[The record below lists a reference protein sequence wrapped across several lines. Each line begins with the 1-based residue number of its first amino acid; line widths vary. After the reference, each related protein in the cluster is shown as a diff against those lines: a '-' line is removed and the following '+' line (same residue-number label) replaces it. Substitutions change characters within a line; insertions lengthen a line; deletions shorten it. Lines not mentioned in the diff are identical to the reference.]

1 MSAQDLLLSAYDYEL
16 PEELIA
22 QHPADRRDHSRLLT
36 YQRSQQHISHHWFYE
51 LPSLLTPGD
60 LLVLNN
66 TRVFPARLFGV
77 KVETGTR
84 FQFLLSR
91 PVADLQWWAI
101 GKNTKRMRAGM
112 AFDFP
117 EGVTAEIQEIAEGGN
132 VRMVFS
138 GIEAQAFSAWLERHG
153 EIPYPPYIT
162 ARDTAAER
170 YQTVFSQ
177 HTGSVAAPTAGLHFT
192 ADLLTQLKNQGIDSV
207 SLTLHVGIGTFSPV
221 RTEDITAHEL
231 HGEHYEMEAATAE
244 RLNAQRAAGKRIIA
258 VGTTATRTLE
268 TLWRKHGQFQAE
280 RGETK
285 LFVYPGQTLGSIDG
299 LITNFHL
306 PKSSLLMLVSTLIGR
321 EPLMHLYAQAI
332 AERYRFFSFGDA
344 MLILP

>member
-1 MSAQDLLLSAYDYEL
+1 MSANDLLLSAYDYIL

-22 QHPADRRDHSRLLT
+22 QYPADRRDHSRLLT
-36 YQRSQQHISHHWFYE
+36 YKRSQQQITHHWFYD
-51 LPSLLTPGD
+51 LPSLLEPGD

-77 KVETGTR
+77 KAETGTR

-91 PVADLQWWAI
+91 PMAGLAWWAI
-101 GKNTKRMRAGM
+101 GKNTKRMRPGM
-112 AFDFP
+112 VFSFP
-117 EGVTAEIQEIAEGGN
+117 EGVTAEIREVAEGGH
-132 VRMVFS
+132 VHMVFS
-138 GIEAQAFSAWLERHG
+138 GVAENHFSDWLERHG

-192 ADLLTQLKNQGIDSV
+192 ADLFTQLKSQGIDSV
-207 SLTLHVGIGTFSPV
+207 SLTLHVGMGTFSPV
-221 RTEDITAHEL
+221 RTENITAHEL
-231 HGEHYEMEAATAE
+231 HSEHYEMEAETAE
-244 RLNAQRAAGKRIIA
+244 RLNAQRAEGKRIIA

-268 TLWRKHGQFQAE
+268 TIWRKHGQFQAE